1 MGKDVIIATDFG
13 THQPAKGC
21 KMLLEIGPSGHSSN
35 SYLVFLGQIKMPIS
49 GSQKG
54 EKWTLCGQCTLRP
67 QMLSPIIK
75 GQLFFLKTQC
85 LSGDVR
91 NWDAHCIWPTV
102 QQHQLLW
109 ASHLLTVTVVL
120 HPFLQHV
127 MFPFWRTGLT
137 AEFGGFS
144 ATPGR

>member
-1 MGKDVIIATDFG
+1 MFQCLISLSVQAKSPLAQFQTLSSCPVTGRTGQCPPGYTSCQGAECIPGMGKDVIIATDFG

-91 NWDAHCIWPTV
+91 N
-102 QQHQLLW
+102 
-109 ASHLLTVTVVL
+109 
-120 HPFLQHV
+120 
-127 MFPFWRTGLT
+127 
-137 AEFGGFS
+137 
-144 ATPGR
+144 